1 MQLLGRDAEFL
12 SLFAILM
19 ILVVAGF
26 GAAEGSEAEGFRAYE
41 MITDKR
47 SQHVGLGFE
56 GWKDCI
62 SQPFSAVS

>member
-41 MITDKR
+41 MITDKG

-56 GWKDCI
+56 G
-62 SQPFSAVS
+62 